1 MGGSAFIVY
10 GAVENRC
17 FEPVLIKKNILDLL
31 LFRQR
36 FVKPTME
43 LIKDKYLV
51 DIPIQDPMSIVRY
64 FRDYLKRK
72 IIQPWT
78 STQYFL
84 DYLNMGVIAPYLRG
98 ETRGS
103 LDQGKYYFQISF
115 SSCAGTADVL
125 ADLGF
130 HWISKWFSEEREA
143 IAKHILHPIGFKMS
157 EKINEPMEPMKFL
170 PVSEMGFAIWHGNE
184 PNEDSEWEGS
194 RLFEFDASFLEI
206 IDSEKLKKCKELDQ
220 QYGDMFASG
229 GCKCQICAPDFK
241 PIVL

>member
-1 MGGSAFIVY
+1 MGGSAFVVY
-10 GAVENRC
+10 GEVENRC
-17 FEPVLIKKNILDLL
+17 FEPVPIKKNILDIL

-36 FVKPTME
+36 FTKPTMT
-43 LIKDKYLV
+43 LIGDKYLV
-51 DIPIQDPMSIVRY
+51 DIPLKDPKSIVRC
-64 FRDYLKRK
+64 FKDYLKRK
-72 IIQPWT
+72 INQPWT

-84 DYLNMGVIAPYLRG
+84 DYLNMGVISPYLRG

-115 SSCAGTADVL
+115 SSCSGMAYVL

-130 HWISKWFSEEREA
+130 HWTSKWFSEEREA
-143 IAKHILHPIGFKMS
+143 IAKNILEPIGFKMND
-157 EKINEPMEPMKFL
+157 EINEPEKPMKFL
-170 PVSEMGFAIWHGNE
+170 PVAELGYALWHSNE

-206 IDSEKLKKCKELDQ
+206 LDAEKLKECKELDQ
-220 QYGDMFASG
+220 KYGDMFVSG

-241 PIVL
+241 PIIF